1 MRKSNDKYEKLKTKE
16 SVNPMPTAT
25 QTLNQTSTF
34 DTPRAGESPLRTHKD
49 STFRLL
55 FSEKARAIELY
66 NAVSNEHLPPDT
78 ELTYTTLENAVY
90 VDRKNDLG
98 FVINNH
104 HLVLSEQQST
114 INFNMPLRCLGYASR
129 TIEDL
134 TGTEGIYGKHRI
146 KFPAPE
152 FYTFYTGTETWD
164 SRQLRLSE
172 SFLAEPKENS
182 LELVVNV
189 INLKY
194 SKQDE
199 ILTKSPTLL
208 GYSKLLHYIRQ
219 YASELG
225 GNLKTAIDQAV
236 NRCIKEDAL
245 ADFLRKYTREVTGML
260 FQEITAEDFAEI
272 RAKEAYNDGL
282 KDGFDNGFS
291 DGEKAGF
298 KNGEEAGAQKKQL
311 EIAANLKK
319 AGIPL
324 EVIAANTGLAK
335 EEIEEL

>member
-1 MRKSNDKYEKLKTKE
+1 M
-16 SVNPMPTAT
+16 
-25 QTLNQTSTF
+25 
-34 DTPRAGESPLRTHKD
+34 H
-49 STFRLL
+49 
-55 FSEKARAIELY
+55 
-66 NAVSNEHLPPDT
+66 
-78 ELTYTTLENAVY
+78 
-90 VDRKNDLG
+90 
-98 FVINNH
+98 
-104 HLVLSEQQST
+104 
-114 INFNMPLRCLGYASR
+114 
-129 TIEDL
+129 
-134 TGTEGIYGKHRI
+134 
-146 KFPAPE
+146 
-152 FYTFYTGTETWD
+152 TGTETWD

-189 INLKY
+189 INLNY

-219 YASELG
+219 YAAELG

-236 NRCIKEDAL
+236 KRCIKEDAL

-260 FQEITAEDFAEI
+260 FQEITAEEFAEI

-282 KDGFDNGFS
+282 KDGFNNGFS

-298 KNGEEAGAQKKQL
+298 KNGFNDGEKAGFKNGEEAGSQKKQL
-311 EIAANLKK
+311 EIAANFKK

-324 EVIAANTGLAK
+324 EVIAANTGLS
-335 EEIEEL
+335 EEEVEEL

>member
-1 MRKSNDKYEKLKTKE
+1 
-16 SVNPMPTAT
+16 MPTAT
-25 QTLNQTSTF
+25 QTPTSAPVSTSISIS

-189 INLKY
+189 INLNY

-199 ILTKSPTLL
+199 ILTKSPTLF

-260 FQEITAEDFAEI
+260 FQEITAEEFAEI

-291 DGEKAGF
+291 NGEKAGF
-298 KNGEEAGAQKKQL
+298 KNGQEAGIKR
-311 EIAANLKK
+311 IAANLKK
-319 AGIPL
+319 AGIML
-324 EVIAANTGLAK
+324 EVIAANTGLSK

>member
-1 MRKSNDKYEKLKTKE
+1 MTISNL
-16 SVNPMPTAT
+16 
-25 QTLNQTSTF
+25 TSTPRLAPSSTT
-34 DTPRAGESPLRTHKD
+34 TPEQASHQSQTVETSRAGESPLRAHKD

-78 ELTYTTLENAVY
+78 ELIYTTLENAVY

-129 TIEDL
+129 TIENL
-134 TGTEGIYGKHRI
+134 TGTEGIYGKHQI

-182 LELVVNV
+182 LELIVNV
-189 INLKY
+189 INLNY
-194 SKQDE
+194 DKQDE
-199 ILTKSPTLL
+199 ILTKSPTLF

-219 YASELG
+219 YAAELG

-236 NRCIKEDAL
+236 KRCIKEDAL

-260 FQEITAEDFAEI
+260 FQEITAEEFAEI

-282 KDGFDNGFS
+282 KDGFSDGFDNGFS

-298 KNGEEAGAQKKQL
+298 KNGEEAGIKR
-311 EIAANLKK
+311 IAANLKK

-324 EVIAANTGLAK
+324 EVIAENTGLTK
-335 EEIEEL
+335 EEVEEL

>member
-1 MRKSNDKYEKLKTKE
+1 MAKRKIWLTTEI
-16 SVNPMPTAT
+16 
-25 QTLNQTSTF
+25 
-34 DTPRAGESPLRTHKD
+34 RGE
-49 STFRLL
+49 
-55 FSEKARAIELY
+55 
-66 NAVSNEHLPPDT
+66 N
-78 ELTYTTLENAVY
+78 
-90 VDRKNDLG
+90 
-98 FVINNH
+98 
-104 HLVLSEQQST
+104 
-114 INFNMPLRCLGYASR
+114 
-129 TIEDL
+129 L

-152 FYTFYTGTETWD
+152 FYVFYTGTETWN

-182 LELVVNV
+182 LELIVNV
-189 INLKY
+189 INLSY
-194 SKQDE
+194 NKQDE
-199 ILTKSPTLL
+199 ILTKSPTLF

-225 GNLKTAIDQAV
+225 GNLKTAIDQV
-236 NRCIKEDAL
+236 VKRCIKEDAL

-260 FQEITAEDFAEI
+260 FQEITAEEFVEI

-282 KDGFDNGFS
+282 KDGFSDGFDNGFS

-298 KNGEEAGAQKKQL
+298 KNGEEAGAQKKKL

-335 EEIEEL
+335 EEVEEL

>member
-1 MRKSNDKYEKLKTKE
+1 
-16 SVNPMPTAT
+16 MPTAT
-25 QTLNQTSTF
+25 QTPTSAPVSTSISIS

-189 INLKY
+189 INLNY

-199 ILTKSPTLL
+199 ILTKSPTLF

-219 YASELG
+219 YAAELG

-236 NRCIKEDAL
+236 KRCIKEDAL

-260 FQEITAEDFAEI
+260 FQEITAEEFAEI

>member
-1 MRKSNDKYEKLKTKE
+1 
-16 SVNPMPTAT
+16 MPTAT
-25 QTLNQTSTF
+25 QTMNQVSAS
-34 DTPRAGESPLRTHKD
+34 DTTRAGESPLRTHKD

-189 INLKY
+189 INLNY
-194 SKQDE
+194 NKQDE

-219 YASELG
+219 YAAELG

-236 NRCIKEDAL
+236 KRCIKEDAL

-282 KDGFDNGFS
+282 KDGFSDGEKAGFKNGFS

-298 KNGEEAGAQKKQL
+298 KNGEEAGSQKKQL
-311 EIAANLKK
+311 EIAANFKK

-324 EVIAANTGLAK
+324 EVIAANTGLS
-335 EEIEEL
+335 EEEVEEL

>member
-1 MRKSNDKYEKLKTKE
+1 MTISNLT
-16 SVNPMPTAT
+16 STPTPAPVSTAT
-25 QTLNQTSTF
+25 SETS
-34 DTPRAGESPLRTHKD
+34 RAGESPLRTHKD

-78 ELTYTTLENAVY
+78 ELIYTTLENAVY

-129 TIEDL
+129 TIENL
-134 TGTEGIYGKHRI
+134 TGTEGIYGKHQI

-172 SFLAEPKENS
+172 SFLAKPKENS
-182 LELVVNV
+182 LELIVNV
-189 INLKY
+189 INLNY
-194 SKQDE
+194 DKQDE

-219 YASELG
+219 YAAELG

-236 NRCIKEDAL
+236 KRCIKEDAL

-260 FQEITAEDFAEI
+260 FQEITAEEFAEI

-282 KDGFDNGFS
+282 KDGFSDGFDNGFS

-298 KNGEEAGAQKKQL
+298 KNGEEAGAQKKQF
-311 EIAANLKK
+311 EIAANLKN

-324 EVIAANTGLAK
+324 EVIAENTGLTK
-335 EEIEEL
+335 EEVEEL

>member
-1 MRKSNDKYEKLKTKE
+1 MS
-16 SVNPMPTAT
+16 
-25 QTLNQTSTF
+25 TSTSTP
-34 DTPRAGESPLRTHKD
+34 DTSRAGESPLRTHKD

-66 NAVSNEHLPPDT
+66 NAVSDEHLPPDT

-152 FYTFYTGTETWD
+152 FYVFYTGTETWD

-189 INLKY
+189 INLNY

-236 NRCIKEDAL
+236 KRCIKEDAL

-260 FQEITAEDFAEI
+260 FQEITAEEFAEI

-298 KNGEEAGAQKKQL
+298 KNGEEAGFKNGFSNGEKAGFKNGEEAGAQKKKL

-324 EVIAANTGLAK
+324 EVIAANTGLTR
-335 EEIEEL
+335 EEVEEL

>member
-1 MRKSNDKYEKLKTKE
+1 
-16 SVNPMPTAT
+16 MPTANPT
-25 QTLNQTSTF
+25 PTPAPVSTSISIS

-189 INLKY
+189 INLNY

-199 ILTKSPTLL
+199 ILTKSPTLF

-219 YASELG
+219 YAAELG

-236 NRCIKEDAL
+236 KRCIKEDAL

-260 FQEITAEDFAEI
+260 FQEITAEEFAEI

-324 EVIAANTGLAK
+324 EVIAENTGLTQ